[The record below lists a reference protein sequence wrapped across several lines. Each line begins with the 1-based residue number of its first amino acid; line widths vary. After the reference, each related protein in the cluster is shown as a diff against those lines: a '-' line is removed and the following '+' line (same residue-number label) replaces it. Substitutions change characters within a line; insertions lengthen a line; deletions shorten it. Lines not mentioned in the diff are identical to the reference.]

1 MICRTDN
8 VGLGTLSWEFARHLK
23 PHKIL
28 LTHND
33 KNDSFPERYKD
44 FNTKEYKNVLDFQW
58 LLEDID
64 IFFTIETP
72 YLWHI
77 IKDCRQKGIKSVLY
91 TMYEMTPDPIP
102 LHFDLYICPSKLDL
116 KYFPDNKVF
125 LPPPIATER
134 LIWRKRTK
142 ARTFIHTGSHG
153 GMNMRKGTPLILE
166 AMKYVKSEIEMII
179 YTWGSTVSQ
188 DRRVRIKR
196 INFQN
201 YWQLWREGD
210 VLVYP
215 QDYNG
220 ICLPIIEA
228 MASGLGVITTDI
240 FPFNEY
246 MPKKLLFRPGE
257 LYKTRAAPR
266 LMETDAAKINPIDIA
281 KKIDK
286 IANKDISEYSLYGRK
301 WAQENSWKVLLPKY
315 EKVFKNL
322 IL

>member
-33 KNDSFPERYKD
+33 KNISFPNRYKHFD
-44 FNTKEYKNVLDFQW
+44 TKEYKNPLDFQW

-72 YLWHI
+72 YWWHV
-77 IKDCRQKGIKSVLY
+77 IKDCRRKGIKSVLY
-91 TMYEMTPDPIP
+91 TMFEMTPDPIP
-102 LHFDLYICPSKLDL
+102 MHFDLYICPSKLDL
-116 KYFPDNKVF
+116 EYFPENKVY
-125 LPPPIATER
+125 LPTPVATDR
-134 LIWRKRTK
+134 LVWKKRTN

-166 AMKYVKSEIEMII
+166 AMKYVKKDIEMII
-179 YTWGSTVSQ
+179 YTWGSTISQ
-188 DRRVRIKR
+188 DRRVKIKR
-196 INFQN
+196 VNFQN

-215 QDYNG
+215 QTANG

-228 MASGLGVITTDI
+228 MASGLGVITTDF
-240 FPFNEY
+240 FPFNEF
-246 MPKKLLFRPGE
+246 MPKRGLFPIKGFRKNRFGS
-257 LYKTRAAPR
+257 R
-266 LMETDAAKINPIDIA
+266 LMEVDDPIFDAVSIA
-281 KKIDK
+281 QKIDEL
-286 IANKDISEYSLYGRK
+286 ANTDISDLSLYGQK
-301 WAQENSWKVLLPKY
+301 WAKDNSWQVLLPKY
-315 EKVFKNL
+315 LKVFRDML
-322 IL
+322 